1 MLSPHL
7 SSTPLGTGRRS
18 GPPGIHSGVWLLP
31 DPWDSHP
38 SVVLTELRTEV
49 SLCCDGSS
57 LYTGSNPILTGRFA
71 LLPGGNRCASPLMW
85 LLITGLCLKNDMYF
99 SRCSARSFLAPY
111 MFKFIP
117 VERKSLGTGST
128 GCPPWLYGLAG
139 LCAAMACRRHNKKT
153 SAKREPYKYTF
164 LTAIFEVQYS

>member
-85 LLITGLCLKNDMYF
+85 LLITDSCLKNDMHF
-99 SRCSARSFLAPY
+99 SRYAVRSFLAPY

-117 VERKSLGTGST
+117 IAQKSLGTVST
-128 GCPPWLYGLAG
+128 GCPPWLYGFTG
-139 LCAAMACRRHNKKT
+139 LCSFSKRAMACFLKFE
-153 SAKREPYKYTF
+153 SATKRPSANGE
-164 LTAIFEVQYS
+164 S